1 MGRGILVEFGFCS
14 LYGKDDKG
22 ISNFFKEAN
31 NRDVLGLRPM
41 NNRISEILF
50 PECTTLMPNL
60 VYIYYLNAIYHVL
73 KEKGSEDDID
83 YYERMISHHIVEK
96 HREECK
102 GKGFFD
108 DAKDRAYKKYKNKMK
123 MLHYLDEGYSINN
136 VCLLDILKET
146 DRYRFVKNV
155 IDNVEVGSDVEDL
168 TDYEKGCIYSPG
180 KLDEIEKLDY
190 IRRVLMPDD
199 SRICRYSYTSNI
211 IASFLVPKSNKREDP
226 VSKIYQKGKDGKF
239 EYKKLEEL
247 LEELKIKQ
255 NSKSLYEFEE
265 IDKYDKYE
273 DKYED
278 KYGERVVIVGE
289 NGFCMYEY
297 LRQSQIYSII
307 QYIAKL
313 SYKRLLFSRDDDK
326 RKAYEEKIRSKIA
339 AYFEISNKIKKEK
352 IKKER
357 INNYWKKKYEN
368 ENFKGFISQ
377 GENGDLEECWNFIN
391 KITIELDKIKK
402 FPNGQKKD
410 KKDINTI
417 YIEGIAKIV
426 KEREKQVQGAASKLG
441 TNLRNIEDTEDYID
455 TFRWEYRPTES
466 QNRSPGTITM
476 CVSYYISELFYNY
489 IKWE

>member
-14 LYGKDDKG
+14 LYGKDDRG

-123 MLHYLDEGYSINN
+123 MLHYLDEGYSIND

-146 DRYRFVKNV
+146 DRYKFVKNV

-168 TDYEKGCIYSPG
+168 TDYEKDYIYSPG
-180 KLDEIEKLDY
+180 KLDEIEKMDY

-199 SRICRYSYTSNI
+199 DRICRYSYTSNI
-211 IASFLVPKSNKREDP
+211 IASFLAPVSNKKDVLKEDS
-226 VSKIYQKGKDGKF
+226 VSKIYKKGKDGKF
-239 EYKKLEEL
+239 KYEKLEDL
-247 LEELKIKQ
+247 LEELKIKPK
-255 NSKSLYEFEE
+255 SKYLYEFEK
-265 IDKYDKYE
+265 I
-273 DKYED
+273 D
-278 KYGERVVIVGE
+278 KYGESIEGK
-289 NGFCMYEY
+289 FCMYEY

-313 SYKRLLFSRDDDK
+313 SYKWLLFSRDDDK
-326 RKAYEEKIRSKIA
+326 RKAYEEKIRSEIA
-339 AYFEISNKIKKEK
+339 AYFEISTEIKDDKKE
-352 IKKER
+352 
-357 INNYWKKKYEN
+357 NYWEKKYKN
-368 ENFKGFISQ
+368 CKGFVSQ
-377 GENGDLEECWNFIN
+377 GEDGDLGECWNFIY
-391 KITIELDKIKK
+391 KITKK
-402 FPNGQKKD
+402 LEEVD
-410 KKDINTI
+410 IKDINTSD
-417 YIEGIAKIV
+417 IEKIAKIV
-426 KEREKQVQGAASKLG
+426 EEREKHVQGAASKLG

-466 QNRSPGTITM
+466 QNRSPGIITM
-476 CVSYYISELFYNY
+476 CVSYYISELFYDY

>member
-1 MGRGILVEFGFCS
+1 MEFGFCS
-14 LYGKDDKG
+14 LYGKGDRG

-31 NRDVLGLRPM
+31 NKDVLGLRPM

-73 KEKGSEDDID
+73 KEKGSEDDVD

-123 MLHYLDEGYSINN
+123 MLHYLDEKCSING

-146 DRYRFVKNV
+146 DRYKFVKNV

-168 TDYEKGCIYSPG
+168 TDYEKDYIYSPG

-199 SRICRYSYTSNI
+199 DRICRYSYTSNI
-211 IASFLVPKSNKREDP
+211 IASFLAPVSNKKDVLREDS
-226 VSKIYQKGKDGKF
+226 VSKLYKEGKEGKF
-239 EYKKLEEL
+239 KYEKLEDL
-247 LEELKIKQ
+247 LEELKIKPK
-255 NSKSLYEFEE
+255 SKYLYEFEK
-265 IDKYDKYE
+265 IDKYDKY
-273 DKYED
+273 
-278 KYGERVVIVGE
+278 GESIVGKD
-289 NGFCMYEY
+289 NGFYMYEY

-313 SYKRLLFSRDDDK
+313 SYKWLLFSRDDDK
-326 RKAYEEKIRSKIA
+326 RKSYEEKIRSEIA
-339 AYFEISNKIKKEK
+339 VYFEISTEIKEEK
-352 IKKER
+352 IE
-357 INNYWKKKYEN
+357 NYWKKKYEDC
-368 ENFKGFISQ
+368 KSFISQ
-377 GENGDLEECWNFIN
+377 GEDGDLGECWDFIN
-391 KITIELDKIKK
+391 KLTIELE
-402 FPNGQKKD
+402 
-410 KKDINTI
+410 KDINTSD
-417 YIEGIAKIV
+417 IEKIASIV
-426 KEREKQVQGAASKLG
+426 EEREKHVQGAASKLG

-466 QNRSPGTITM
+466 QNRYPGTITM

>member
-1 MGRGILVEFGFCS
+1 MRRGILVEFGFCS

-73 KEKGSEDDID
+73 KENGSEDDID

-180 KLDEIEKLDY
+180 KLDEIEKMDY

-211 IASFLVPKSNKREDP
+211 IASFLAPVSNKKDVLKEDS
-226 VSKIYQKGKDGKF
+226 VSKIYKKGKDGKF
-239 EYKKLEEL
+239 KYEKLEDL
-247 LEELKIKQ
+247 LEELKIKPK
-255 NSKSLYEFEE
+255 SKYLYEFEK
-265 IDKYDKYE
+265 I
-273 DKYED
+273 D
-278 KYGERVVIVGE
+278 KYGESIEGK
-289 NGFCMYEY
+289 FCMYEY

-313 SYKRLLFSRDDDK
+313 SYKWLLFSRDDDK
-326 RKAYEEKIRSKIA
+326 RKAYEEKIRSEIA
-339 AYFEISNKIKKEK
+339 AYFEISTEIKDDKKE
-352 IKKER
+352 
-357 INNYWKKKYEN
+357 NYWEKKYKN
-368 ENFKGFISQ
+368 CKGFVSQ
-377 GENGDLEECWNFIN
+377 GEDGDLGECWNFIY
-391 KITIELDKIKK
+391 KITKK
-402 FPNGQKKD
+402 LEEVD
-410 KKDINTI
+410 IKDINTSDI
-417 YIEGIAKIV
+417 KKIAGIV
-426 KEREKQVQGAASKLG
+426 EEREKHVQGAASKLG

-466 QNRSPGTITM
+466 QNRSPGIITM
-476 CVSYYISELFYNY
+476 CVSYYISELFYDY

>member
-14 LYGKDDKG
+14 LYGKDDRG

-96 HREECK
+96 HHEECK

-123 MLHYLDEGYSINN
+123 MLHYLDEGYSIND

-168 TDYEKGCIYSPG
+168 TDYEKDYIYSPG

-199 SRICRYSYTSNI
+199 DRICRYSYTSNI
-211 IASFLVPKSNKREDP
+211 IASFLGFKRAPVSNKKDVLREDS
-226 VSKIYQKGKDGKF
+226 VSKLYKEGKAGKF
-239 EYKKLEEL
+239 KYEKLEDL
-247 LEELKIKQ
+247 LEELKIRQ
-255 NSKSLYEFEE
+255 NSKSLYKFEE
-265 IDKYDKYE
+265 IDKY
-273 DKYED
+273 
-278 KYGERVVIVGE
+278 GESIVGK
-289 NGFCMYEY
+289 FCMYEY

-326 RKAYEEKIRSKIA
+326 RKAYEEKIRSEIA
-339 AYFEISNKIKKEK
+339 AYFEISTEIKEEK
-352 IKKER
+352 IK
-357 INNYWKKKYEN
+357 NYWKGKYEKC
-368 ENFKGFISQ
+368 KGFIGH
-377 GENGDLEECWNFIN
+377 GENGDLEECWNFIY
-391 KITIELDKIKK
+391 KITKK
-402 FPNGQKKD
+402 LEEVD
-410 KKDINTI
+410 IKDINTSD
-417 YIEGIAKIV
+417 IEKIAKIV
-426 KEREKQVQGAASKLG
+426 EEREKHVQGAASKLG

-455 TFRWEYRPTES
+455 TFRWEYRPTER
-466 QNRSPGTITM
+466 QNRFPGTITM
-476 CVSYYISELFYNY
+476 CVSYYISELFYN
-489 IKWE
+489 

>member
-1 MGRGILVEFGFCS
+1 MEFGFCS
-14 LYGKDDKG
+14 LYGKGDRG

-31 NRDVLGLRPM
+31 NKDVLGLRPM

-73 KEKGSEDDID
+73 KEKGSEDDVD

-123 MLHYLDEGYSINN
+123 MLHYLDEKYSING

-146 DRYRFVKNV
+146 DRYKFVKNV

-168 TDYEKGCIYSPG
+168 TDYEKDYIYSPG

-199 SRICRYSYTSNI
+199 DRICRYSYTSNI
-211 IASFLVPKSNKREDP
+211 IASFLAPVSNKKDVLREDS
-226 VSKIYQKGKDGKF
+226 VSKLYKEGKEGKF
-239 EYKKLEEL
+239 KYEKLEDL
-247 LEELKIKQ
+247 LEELKIKPK
-255 NSKSLYEFEE
+255 SKYLYEFEK
-265 IDKYDKYE
+265 IDKYDKY
-273 DKYED
+273 
-278 KYGERVVIVGE
+278 GESIVGKD
-289 NGFCMYEY
+289 NGFYMYEY

-313 SYKRLLFSRDDDK
+313 SYKWLLVSRDDDK
-326 RKAYEEKIRSKIA
+326 RKSYEEKIRSEIA
-339 AYFEISNKIKKEK
+339 VYFEISTEIKEEK
-352 IKKER
+352 IE
-357 INNYWKKKYEN
+357 NYWKKKYEDC
-368 ENFKGFISQ
+368 KSFISQ
-377 GENGDLEECWNFIN
+377 GEDGDLGECWDFIN
-391 KITIELDKIKK
+391 KLTIELE
-402 FPNGQKKD
+402 
-410 KKDINTI
+410 KDINTSD
-417 YIEGIAKIV
+417 IEKIASIV
-426 KEREKQVQGAASKLG
+426 EEREKHVQGAASKLG

-466 QNRSPGTITM
+466 QNRYPGTITM

>member
-1 MGRGILVEFGFCS
+1 MEFGFCS
-14 LYGKDDKG
+14 LYGKDDRG

-41 NNRISEILF
+41 NNRISEILI

-108 DAKDRAYKKYKNKMK
+108 DANDRAYKKYKNKMK
-123 MLHYLDEGYSINN
+123 MLHYLDEGYSIND

-168 TDYEKGCIYSPG
+168 TDYEKDYIYSPG

-199 SRICRYSYTSNI
+199 DRICRYSYTSNI
-211 IASFLVPKSNKREDP
+211 IASFLGFKRAPVSNKKDVLREDS
-226 VSKIYQKGKDGKF
+226 VSKLYKEGKAGKF
-239 EYKKLEEL
+239 KYEKLEDL
-247 LEELKIKQ
+247 LEELKIRQ
-255 NSKSLYEFEE
+255 NGKSLYKFEE
-265 IDKYDKYE
+265 IDKY
-273 DKYED
+273 
-278 KYGERVVIVGE
+278 GESIVGK
-289 NGFCMYEY
+289 FCMYEY

-326 RKAYEEKIRSKIA
+326 RKAYEEKIRSEIA
-339 AYFEISNKIKKEK
+339 AYFEISTEIKDDE
-352 IKKER
+352 IK
-357 INNYWKKKYEN
+357 NYWKKKYEN
-368 ENFKGFISQ
+368 CKGFISQ
-377 GENGDLEECWNFIN
+377 GEDGDLEECWNFIN
-391 KITIELDKIKK
+391 EIT
-402 FPNGQKKD
+402 QKLKNVD
-410 KKDINTI
+410 IKDINTSDI
-417 YIEGIAKIV
+417 DEIACIV
-426 KEREKQVQGAASKLG
+426 KKREKYVQGAASKLG

-455 TFRWEYRPTES
+455 TFRWEYRPTER

-476 CVSYYISELFYNY
+476 CVSYYISELFYN
-489 IKWE
+489 

>member
-1 MGRGILVEFGFCS
+1 MEFGFCS
-14 LYGKDDKG
+14 LYGKDDRG

-31 NRDVLGLRPM
+31 NKDVLGLRPM

-73 KEKGSEDDID
+73 KEKGSEDDVD

-123 MLHYLDEGYSINN
+123 MLHYLDEKYSING

-168 TDYEKGCIYSPG
+168 TDYEKDYIYSPG

-199 SRICRYSYTSNI
+199 DRICRYSYTSNI
-211 IASFLVPKSNKREDP
+211 IASFLGFKKAPVSNEKDVLREDS
-226 VSKIYQKGKDGKF
+226 VSKIYKKGKEGKF
-239 EYKKLEEL
+239 KYEKLEDL
-247 LEELKIKQ
+247 LEELKIKPK
-255 NSKSLYEFEE
+255 SKYLYEFEE
-265 IDKYDKYE
+265 IDN
-273 DKYED
+273 
-278 KYGERVVIVGE
+278 YGESIVGID
-289 NGFCMYEY
+289 NGFRMYDY

-326 RKAYEEKIRSKIA
+326 RKSYEEKIRSEIA
-339 AYFEISNKIKKEK
+339 AYFEISTEIKDDKKE
-352 IKKER
+352 
-357 INNYWKKKYEN
+357 NYWEKKYKN
-368 ENFKGFISQ
+368 CKGFISQ
-377 GENGDLEECWNFIN
+377 GEDGDLEECWNFIN
-391 KITIELDKIKK
+391 EIT
-402 FPNGQKKD
+402 QKLKNVD
-410 KKDINTI
+410 IKDINTSDI
-417 YIEGIAKIV
+417 DEIAKIV
-426 KEREKQVQGAASKLG
+426 KKREKYVQGAASKLG

-455 TFRWEYRPTES
+455 TFRWEYRPTER

-476 CVSYYISELFYNY
+476 CVSYYISELFYN
-489 IKWE
+489 

>member
-14 LYGKDDKG
+14 LYGKDDRG

-123 MLHYLDEGYSINN
+123 MLHYLDEGYSIND

-168 TDYEKGCIYSPG
+168 TDYEKDYIYSPG

-199 SRICRYSYTSNI
+199 DRICRYSYTSNI
-211 IASFLVPKSNKREDP
+211 IASFLGFKRAPVSNKKDVLREDS
-226 VSKIYQKGKDGKF
+226 VSKLYKEGKAGKF
-239 EYKKLEEL
+239 KYEKLEDL
-247 LEELKIKQ
+247 LEELKIRQ
-255 NSKSLYEFEE
+255 NGKSLYKFEE
-265 IDKYDKYE
+265 IDKY
-273 DKYED
+273 
-278 KYGERVVIVGE
+278 GESIVGK
-289 NGFCMYEY
+289 FCMYEY

-326 RKAYEEKIRSKIA
+326 RKAYEEKIRSEIA
-339 AYFEISNKIKKEK
+339 AYFEISTEIKDDE
-352 IKKER
+352 IK
-357 INNYWKKKYEN
+357 NYWKKKYEKC
-368 ENFKGFISQ
+368 KGFISQ
-377 GENGDLEECWNFIN
+377 GEDGDLEECWNFIN
-391 KITIELDKIKK
+391 EIT
-402 FPNGQKKD
+402 QKLKNVD
-410 KKDINTI
+410 IKDINTSDI
-417 YIEGIAKIV
+417 DEIASIV
-426 KEREKQVQGAASKLG
+426 KKREKYVQGAASKLG

-455 TFRWEYRPTES
+455 TFRWEYRPTER

-476 CVSYYISELFYNY
+476 CVSYYISELFYN
-489 IKWE
+489 

>member
-14 LYGKDDKG
+14 LYGKDDRG

-123 MLHYLDEGYSINN
+123 MLHYLDEGYSIND

-168 TDYEKGCIYSPG
+168 TDYEKDYIYSPG

-199 SRICRYSYTSNI
+199 DRICRYSYTSNI
-211 IASFLVPKSNKREDP
+211 IASFLGFKRAPVSNKKDVLREDS
-226 VSKIYQKGKDGKF
+226 VSKLYKEGKAGKF
-239 EYKKLEEL
+239 KYEKLEDL
-247 LEELKIKQ
+247 LEELKIRQ
-255 NSKSLYEFEE
+255 NGKSLYKFEE
-265 IDKYDKYE
+265 IDKY
-273 DKYED
+273 
-278 KYGERVVIVGE
+278 GESIVGK
-289 NGFCMYEY
+289 FCMYEY

-326 RKAYEEKIRSKIA
+326 RKAYEEKIRSEIA
-339 AYFEISNKIKKEK
+339 AYFEISTEIKDDE
-352 IKKER
+352 IK
-357 INNYWKKKYEN
+357 NYWKKKYEN
-368 ENFKGFISQ
+368 CKGFISQ
-377 GENGDLEECWNFIN
+377 GEDGDLEECWNFIN
-391 KITIELDKIKK
+391 EIT
-402 FPNGQKKD
+402 QKLKNVD
-410 KKDINTI
+410 IKDINTSDI
-417 YIEGIAKIV
+417 DEIASIV
-426 KEREKQVQGAASKLG
+426 KEREKYVQGAASKLG

-455 TFRWEYRPTES
+455 TFRWEYRPTER

-476 CVSYYISELFYNY
+476 CVSYYISELFYN
-489 IKWE
+489 

>member
-14 LYGKDDKG
+14 LYGKGDRG

-31 NRDVLGLRPM
+31 NKDVLGLRPM

-73 KEKGSEDDID
+73 KEKGSEDDVD

-96 HREECK
+96 HRDECK

-123 MLHYLDEGYSINN
+123 MLHYLDEKYSING

-146 DRYRFVKNV
+146 DRYKFVKNV

-168 TDYEKGCIYSPG
+168 TDYEKDYIYSPG

-199 SRICRYSYTSNI
+199 DRICRYSYTSNI
-211 IASFLVPKSNKREDP
+211 IASFLAPVSNKKDVLREDS
-226 VSKIYQKGKDGKF
+226 VSKLYKEGKEGKF
-239 EYKKLEEL
+239 KYEKLEDL
-247 LEELKIKQ
+247 LEELKIKPK
-255 NSKSLYEFEE
+255 SKYLYEFEK
-265 IDKYDKYE
+265 IDKYDKY
-273 DKYED
+273 
-278 KYGERVVIVGE
+278 GESIVGKD
-289 NGFCMYEY
+289 NGFYMYEY

-313 SYKRLLFSRDDDK
+313 SYKWLLFSRDDDK
-326 RKAYEEKIRSKIA
+326 RKSYEEKIRSEIA
-339 AYFEISNKIKKEK
+339 VYFEISTEIKEEK
-352 IKKER
+352 IE
-357 INNYWKKKYEN
+357 NYWKKKYEDC
-368 ENFKGFISQ
+368 KSFISQ
-377 GENGDLEECWNFIN
+377 GEDGDLGECWDFIN
-391 KITIELDKIKK
+391 KLTIELE
-402 FPNGQKKD
+402 
-410 KKDINTI
+410 KDINTSD
-417 YIEGIAKIV
+417 IEKIASIV
-426 KEREKQVQGAASKLG
+426 EEREKHVQGAASKLG

-466 QNRSPGTITM
+466 QNRYPGTITM

>member
-1 MGRGILVEFGFCS
+1 MEFGFCS

-73 KEKGSEDDID
+73 KEKGSEDDVD

-123 MLHYLDEGYSINN
+123 MLHYLDEKYSING

-146 DRYRFVKNV
+146 DRYKFVKNV

-168 TDYEKGCIYSPG
+168 TDYEKDYIYSPG

-199 SRICRYSYTSNI
+199 DRICRYSYTSNI
-211 IASFLVPKSNKREDP
+211 IASFLAPVSNKKDVLREDS
-226 VSKIYQKGKDGKF
+226 VSKLYKEGKEGKF
-239 EYKKLEEL
+239 KYEKLEDL
-247 LEELKIKQ
+247 LEELKIKPK
-255 NSKSLYEFEE
+255 SKYLYEFEK
-265 IDKYDKYE
+265 IDKYDKY
-273 DKYED
+273 
-278 KYGERVVIVGE
+278 GESIVGKD
-289 NGFCMYEY
+289 NGFYMYEY

-313 SYKRLLFSRDDDK
+313 SYKWLLFSRDDDK
-326 RKAYEEKIRSKIA
+326 RKSYEEKIRSEIA
-339 AYFEISNKIKKEK
+339 VYFEISTEIKEEK
-352 IKKER
+352 IE
-357 INNYWKKKYEN
+357 NYWKKKYEDC
-368 ENFKGFISQ
+368 KSFISQ
-377 GENGDLEECWNFIN
+377 GEDGDLGECWDFIN
-391 KITIELDKIKK
+391 KLTIELE
-402 FPNGQKKD
+402 
-410 KKDINTI
+410 KDINTSD
-417 YIEGIAKIV
+417 IEKIASIV
-426 KEREKQVQGAASKLG
+426 EEREKHVQGAASKLG

-466 QNRSPGTITM
+466 QNRYPGTITM

>member
-1 MGRGILVEFGFCS
+1 MRRGILVEFGFCS

-123 MLHYLDEGYSINN
+123 MLHYLDEGYSIND

-168 TDYEKGCIYSPG
+168 TDYEKDYIYSPG

-199 SRICRYSYTSNI
+199 DRICRYSYTSNI
-211 IASFLVPKSNKREDP
+211 IASFLGFKRAPVSNKKDVLREDS
-226 VSKIYQKGKDGKF
+226 VSKLYKEGKAGKF
-239 EYKKLEEL
+239 KYEKLEDL
-247 LEELKIKQ
+247 LEELKIRQ
-255 NSKSLYEFEE
+255 NSKSLYKFEE
-265 IDKYDKYE
+265 IDKY
-273 DKYED
+273 
-278 KYGERVVIVGE
+278 GESIVGK
-289 NGFCMYEY
+289 FCMYEY

-326 RKAYEEKIRSKIA
+326 RKAYEEKIRSEIA
-339 AYFEISNKIKKEK
+339 AYFEISTEIKDDE
-352 IKKER
+352 IKNSR
-357 INNYWKKKYEN
+357 I
-368 ENFKGFISQ
+368 FLSR
-377 GENGDLEECWNFIN
+377 
-391 KITIELDKIKK
+391 T
-402 FPNGQKKD
+402 
-410 KKDINTI
+410 
-417 YIEGIAKIV
+417 
-426 KEREKQVQGAASKLG
+426 R
-441 TNLRNIEDTEDYID
+441 
-455 TFRWEYRPTES
+455 
-466 QNRSPGTITM
+466 
-476 CVSYYISELFYNY
+476 
-489 IKWE
+489 

>member
-14 LYGKDDKG
+14 LYGKGDRG

-31 NRDVLGLRPM
+31 NKDVLGLRPM

-73 KEKGSEDDID
+73 KEKGSEDDVD

-123 MLHYLDEGYSINN
+123 MLHYLDEKYSING

-146 DRYRFVKNV
+146 DRYKFVKNV

-168 TDYEKGCIYSPG
+168 TDYEKDYIYSPG

-199 SRICRYSYTSNI
+199 DRICRYSYTSNI
-211 IASFLVPKSNKREDP
+211 IASFLAPVSNKKDVLREDS
-226 VSKIYQKGKDGKF
+226 VSKLYKEGKEGKF
-239 EYKKLEEL
+239 KYEKLEDL
-247 LEELKIKQ
+247 LEELKIKPK
-255 NSKSLYEFEE
+255 SKYLYEFEK
-265 IDKYDKYE
+265 IDKYDKY
-273 DKYED
+273 
-278 KYGERVVIVGE
+278 GESIVGKD
-289 NGFCMYEY
+289 NGFYMYEY

-313 SYKRLLFSRDDDK
+313 SYKWLLFSRDDDK
-326 RKAYEEKIRSKIA
+326 RKSYEEKIRSEIA
-339 AYFEISNKIKKEK
+339 VYFEISTEIKEEK
-352 IKKER
+352 IE
-357 INNYWKKKYEN
+357 NYWKKKYEDC
-368 ENFKGFISQ
+368 KSFISQ
-377 GENGDLEECWNFIN
+377 GEDGDLGECWDFIN
-391 KITIELDKIKK
+391 KLTIELE
-402 FPNGQKKD
+402 
-410 KKDINTI
+410 KDINTSD
-417 YIEGIAKIV
+417 IEKIASIV
-426 KEREKQVQGAASKLG
+426 EEREKHVQGAASKLG

-466 QNRSPGTITM
+466 QNRYPGTITM

>member
-73 KEKGSEDDID
+73 KEKGSEDDVD

-123 MLHYLDEGYSINN
+123 MLHYLDEKYSING
-136 VCLLDILKET
+136 VCLLDILRET

-211 IASFLVPKSNKREDP
+211 ITSFLGFKKAPISNEKDVLKEDS
-226 VSKIYQKGKDGKF
+226 VSKIYKKGKEGKF
-239 EYKKLEEL
+239 KYEKLGDL

-265 IDKYDKYE
+265 IDN
-273 DKYED
+273 
-278 KYGERVVIVGE
+278 YGESIVGID
-289 NGFCMYEY
+289 NGFRMYEY

-313 SYKRLLFSRDDDK
+313 SYKRLLFRRDDDK
-326 RKAYEEKIRSKIA
+326 RKAYEEKIRSEIA
-339 AYFEISNKIKKEK
+339 AYFKICNKI
-352 IKKER
+352 
-357 INNYWKKKYEN
+357 NGNYWKSKYEKC
-368 ENFKGFISQ
+368 KGFIGH

-391 KITIELDKIKK
+391 EIT
-402 FPNGQKKD
+402 QKLKNVD
-410 KKDINTI
+410 IKDINTSD
-417 YIEGIAKIV
+417 IEKIAGSV
-426 KEREKQVQGAASKLG
+426 EEREKHVQGAASKLG

-466 QNRSPGTITM
+466 QNRYPGTITM

>member
-1 MGRGILVEFGFCS
+1 MEFGFCS
-14 LYGKDDKG
+14 LYGKGDRG

-31 NRDVLGLRPM
+31 NKDVLGLRPM

-73 KEKGSEDDID
+73 KEKGSEDDVD

-123 MLHYLDEGYSINN
+123 MLHYLDEKYSING

-146 DRYRFVKNV
+146 DRYKFVKNV
-155 IDNVEVGSDVEDL
+155 VDNVEVGSDVEDL
-168 TDYEKGCIYSPG
+168 TDYEKDYIYSPG

-199 SRICRYSYTSNI
+199 DRICRYSYTSNI
-211 IASFLVPKSNKREDP
+211 IASFLAPVSNKKDVLREDS
-226 VSKIYQKGKDGKF
+226 VSKLYKEGKEGKF
-239 EYKKLEEL
+239 KYEKLEDL
-247 LEELKIKQ
+247 LEELKIKPK
-255 NSKSLYEFEE
+255 SKYLYEFEK
-265 IDKYDKYE
+265 IDKYDKY
-273 DKYED
+273 
-278 KYGERVVIVGE
+278 GESIVGKD
-289 NGFCMYEY
+289 NGFYMYEY

-313 SYKRLLFSRDDDK
+313 SYKWLLFSRDDDK
-326 RKAYEEKIRSKIA
+326 RKSYEEKIRSEIA
-339 AYFEISNKIKKEK
+339 VYFEISTEIKEEK
-352 IKKER
+352 IE
-357 INNYWKKKYEN
+357 NYWKKKYEDC
-368 ENFKGFISQ
+368 KSFISQ
-377 GENGDLEECWNFIN
+377 GEDGDLGECWDFIN
-391 KITIELDKIKK
+391 KLTIELE
-402 FPNGQKKD
+402 
-410 KKDINTI
+410 KDINTSD
-417 YIEGIAKIV
+417 IEKIASIV
-426 KEREKQVQGAASKLG
+426 EEREKHVQGAASKLG

-466 QNRSPGTITM
+466 QNRYPGTITM

>member
-73 KEKGSEDDID
+73 KEKGSEDDVD

-123 MLHYLDEGYSINN
+123 MLHYLDEKYSING

-146 DRYRFVKNV
+146 DRYKFVKNV

-168 TDYEKGCIYSPG
+168 TDYEKDYIYSPG

-199 SRICRYSYTSNI
+199 DRICRYSYTSNI
-211 IASFLVPKSNKREDP
+211 IASFLAPVSNKKDVLREDS
-226 VSKIYQKGKDGKF
+226 VSKLYKEGKEGKF
-239 EYKKLEEL
+239 KYEKLEDL
-247 LEELKIKQ
+247 LEELKIKPK
-255 NSKSLYEFEE
+255 SKYLYEFEK
-265 IDKYDKYE
+265 IDKYDKY
-273 DKYED
+273 
-278 KYGERVVIVGE
+278 GESIVGKD
-289 NGFCMYEY
+289 NGFYMYEY

-313 SYKRLLFSRDDDK
+313 SYKWLLFSRDDDK
-326 RKAYEEKIRSKIA
+326 RKSYEEKIRSEIA
-339 AYFEISNKIKKEK
+339 VYFEISTEIKEEK
-352 IKKER
+352 IE
-357 INNYWKKKYEN
+357 NYWKKKYEDC
-368 ENFKGFISQ
+368 KSFISQ
-377 GENGDLEECWNFIN
+377 GEDGDLGECWDFIN
-391 KITIELDKIKK
+391 KLTIELE
-402 FPNGQKKD
+402 
-410 KKDINTI
+410 KDINTSD
-417 YIEGIAKIV
+417 IEKIASIV
-426 KEREKQVQGAASKLG
+426 EEREKHVQGAASKLG

-466 QNRSPGTITM
+466 QNRYPGTITM

>member
-14 LYGKDDKG
+14 LYGKDDRG

-123 MLHYLDEGYSINN
+123 MLHYLDEGYSIND

-168 TDYEKGCIYSPG
+168 TDYEKDYIYSPG

-199 SRICRYSYTSNI
+199 DRICRYSYTSNI
-211 IASFLVPKSNKREDP
+211 IASFLGFKRAPVSNKKDVLREDS
-226 VSKIYQKGKDGKF
+226 VSKLYKEGKAGKF
-239 EYKKLEEL
+239 KYEKLEDL
-247 LEELKIKQ
+247 LEELKIRQ
-255 NSKSLYEFEE
+255 NSKSLYKFEE
-265 IDKYDKYE
+265 IDKY
-273 DKYED
+273 
-278 KYGERVVIVGE
+278 GESIVGK
-289 NGFCMYEY
+289 FCMYEY

-326 RKAYEEKIRSKIA
+326 RKAYEEKIRSEIA
-339 AYFEISNKIKKEK
+339 AYFEISTEIKDDE
-352 IKKER
+352 IK
-357 INNYWKKKYEN
+357 NYWKKKYEN
-368 ENFKGFISQ
+368 CKGFISQ
-377 GENGDLEECWNFIN
+377 GEDGDLEECWNFIN
-391 KITIELDKIKK
+391 EIT
-402 FPNGQKKD
+402 QKLKNVD
-410 KKDINTI
+410 IKDINTSDI
-417 YIEGIAKIV
+417 DEIASIV
-426 KEREKQVQGAASKLG
+426 KKREKYVQGAASKLG

-455 TFRWEYRPTES
+455 TFRWEYRPTER

-476 CVSYYISELFYNY
+476 CVSYYISELFYN
-489 IKWE
+489 

>member
-14 LYGKDDKG
+14 LYGKGDRG

-31 NRDVLGLRPM
+31 NKDVLGLRPM

-73 KEKGSEDDID
+73 KEKGSEDDVD

-123 MLHYLDEGYSINN
+123 MLHYLDEKYSING

-146 DRYRFVKNV
+146 DRYKFVKNV

-168 TDYEKGCIYSPG
+168 TDYEKDYIYSPG

-199 SRICRYSYTSNI
+199 DRICRYSYTSNI
-211 IASFLVPKSNKREDP
+211 IASFLAPVSNKKDVLRENS
-226 VSKIYQKGKDGKF
+226 VSKLYKEGKEGKF
-239 EYKKLEEL
+239 KYEKLEDL
-247 LEELKIKQ
+247 LEELKIKPK
-255 NSKSLYEFEE
+255 SKYLYEFEK
-265 IDKYDKYE
+265 IDKYDKY
-273 DKYED
+273 
-278 KYGERVVIVGE
+278 GESIVGKD
-289 NGFCMYEY
+289 NGFYMYEY

-313 SYKRLLFSRDDDK
+313 SYKWLLFSRDDDK
-326 RKAYEEKIRSKIA
+326 RKSYEEKIRSEIA
-339 AYFEISNKIKKEK
+339 VYFEISTEIKEEK
-352 IKKER
+352 IE
-357 INNYWKKKYEN
+357 NYWKKKYEDC
-368 ENFKGFISQ
+368 KSFISQ
-377 GENGDLEECWNFIN
+377 GEDGDLGECWDFIN
-391 KITIELDKIKK
+391 KLTIELE
-402 FPNGQKKD
+402 
-410 KKDINTI
+410 KDINTSD
-417 YIEGIAKIV
+417 IEKIASIV
-426 KEREKQVQGAASKLG
+426 EEREKHVQGAASKLG

-466 QNRSPGTITM
+466 QNRYPGTITM

>member
-1 MGRGILVEFGFCS
+1 MEFGFCS
-14 LYGKDDKG
+14 LYGKDDRG

-123 MLHYLDEGYSINN
+123 MLHYLDEGYSIND

-146 DRYRFVKNV
+146 DRYRFIINV

-168 TDYEKGCIYSPG
+168 TDYEKDYIYSPG

-199 SRICRYSYTSNI
+199 DRICRYSYTSNI
-211 IASFLVPKSNKREDP
+211 IASFLGFKRAPVSNKKDVLREDS
-226 VSKIYQKGKDGKF
+226 VSKLYKEGKAGKF
-239 EYKKLEEL
+239 KYEKLEDL
-247 LEELKIKQ
+247 LEELKIRQ
-255 NSKSLYEFEE
+255 NGKSLYKFEE
-265 IDKYDKYE
+265 IDKY
-273 DKYED
+273 
-278 KYGERVVIVGE
+278 GESIVGK
-289 NGFCMYEY
+289 FCMYEY

-326 RKAYEEKIRSKIA
+326 RKAYEEKIRSEIA
-339 AYFEISNKIKKEK
+339 AYFEISTEIKDDE
-352 IKKER
+352 IK
-357 INNYWKKKYEN
+357 NYWKKKYEN
-368 ENFKGFISQ
+368 CKGFISQ
-377 GENGDLEECWNFIN
+377 GEDGDLEECWNFIN
-391 KITIELDKIKK
+391 EIT
-402 FPNGQKKD
+402 QKLKNVD
-410 KKDINTI
+410 IKDINTSDI
-417 YIEGIAKIV
+417 DEIASIV
-426 KEREKQVQGAASKLG
+426 KEREKYVQGAASKLG

-455 TFRWEYRPTES
+455 TFRWEYRPTER

-476 CVSYYISELFYNY
+476 CVSYYISELFYN
-489 IKWE
+489 

>member
-1 MGRGILVEFGFCS
+1 MEFGFCS

-31 NRDVLGLRPM
+31 NKDVLGLRPM

-73 KEKGSEDDID
+73 KEKGSEDDVD

-123 MLHYLDEGYSINN
+123 MLHYLDEKYSING

-146 DRYRFVKNV
+146 DRYKFVKNV

-168 TDYEKGCIYSPG
+168 TDYEKDYIYSPG

-199 SRICRYSYTSNI
+199 DRICRYSYTSNI
-211 IASFLVPKSNKREDP
+211 IASFLAPVSNKKDVLREDS
-226 VSKIYQKGKDGKF
+226 VSKLYKEGKEGKF
-239 EYKKLEEL
+239 KYEKLEDL
-247 LEELKIKQ
+247 LEELKIKPK
-255 NSKSLYEFEE
+255 SKYLYEFEK
-265 IDKYDKYE
+265 IDKYDKY
-273 DKYED
+273 
-278 KYGERVVIVGE
+278 GESIVGKD
-289 NGFCMYEY
+289 NGFYMYEY

-313 SYKRLLFSRDDDK
+313 SYKWLLFSRDDDK
-326 RKAYEEKIRSKIA
+326 RKSYEEKIRSEIA
-339 AYFEISNKIKKEK
+339 VYFEISTEIKEEK
-352 IKKER
+352 IE
-357 INNYWKKKYEN
+357 NYWKKKYEDC
-368 ENFKGFISQ
+368 KSFISQ
-377 GENGDLEECWNFIN
+377 GEDGDLGECWDFIN
-391 KITIELDKIKK
+391 KLTIELE
-402 FPNGQKKD
+402 
-410 KKDINTI
+410 KDINTSD
-417 YIEGIAKIV
+417 IEKIASIV
-426 KEREKQVQGAASKLG
+426 EEREKHVQGAASKLG

-466 QNRSPGTITM
+466 QNRYPGTITM

>member
-1 MGRGILVEFGFCS
+1 MEFGFCS
-14 LYGKDDKG
+14 LYGKDDRG

-123 MLHYLDEGYSINN
+123 MLHYLDEGYSIND

-168 TDYEKGCIYSPG
+168 TDYEKDYIYSPG

-199 SRICRYSYTSNI
+199 DRICRYSYTSNI
-211 IASFLVPKSNKREDP
+211 IASFLGFKRAPVSNKKDVLREDS
-226 VSKIYQKGKDGKF
+226 VSKLYKEGKAGKF
-239 EYKKLEEL
+239 KYEKLEDL
-247 LEELKIKQ
+247 LEELKIRQ
-255 NSKSLYEFEE
+255 NGKSLYKFEE
-265 IDKYDKYE
+265 IDKY
-273 DKYED
+273 
-278 KYGERVVIVGE
+278 GESIVGK
-289 NGFCMYEY
+289 FCMYEY

-326 RKAYEEKIRSKIA
+326 RKAYEEKIRSEIA
-339 AYFEISNKIKKEK
+339 AYFEISTEIKDDE
-352 IKKER
+352 IK
-357 INNYWKKKYEN
+357 NYWKKKYEN
-368 ENFKGFISQ
+368 CKGFISQ
-377 GENGDLEECWNFIN
+377 GEDGDLEECWNFIN
-391 KITIELDKIKK
+391 EIT
-402 FPNGQKKD
+402 QKLKNVD
-410 KKDINTI
+410 IKDINTSDI
-417 YIEGIAKIV
+417 DEIASIV
-426 KEREKQVQGAASKLG
+426 KKREKYVQGAASKLG

-455 TFRWEYRPTES
+455 TFRWEYRPTER

-476 CVSYYISELFYNY
+476 CVSYYISELFYN
-489 IKWE
+489 

>member
-14 LYGKDDKG
+14 LYGKDDRG

-123 MLHYLDEGYSINN
+123 MLHYLDKGYSIND

-168 TDYEKGCIYSPG
+168 TDYEKDYIYSPG

-199 SRICRYSYTSNI
+199 DRICRYSYTSNI
-211 IASFLVPKSNKREDP
+211 IASFLGFKRAPVSNKKDVLREDS
-226 VSKIYQKGKDGKF
+226 VSKLYKEGKAGKF
-239 EYKKLEEL
+239 KYEKLEDL
-247 LEELKIKQ
+247 LEELKIRQ
-255 NSKSLYEFEE
+255 NGKSLYKFEE
-265 IDKYDKYE
+265 IDKY
-273 DKYED
+273 
-278 KYGERVVIVGE
+278 GESIVGK
-289 NGFCMYEY
+289 FCMYEY

-326 RKAYEEKIRSKIA
+326 RKAYEEKIRSEIA
-339 AYFEISNKIKKEK
+339 AYFEISTEIKDDE
-352 IKKER
+352 IK
-357 INNYWKKKYEN
+357 NYWKKKYEN
-368 ENFKGFISQ
+368 CKGFISQ
-377 GENGDLEECWNFIN
+377 GEDGDLEECWNFIN
-391 KITIELDKIKK
+391 EIT
-402 FPNGQKKD
+402 QKLKNVD
-410 KKDINTI
+410 IKDINTSDI
-417 YIEGIAKIV
+417 DEIASIV
-426 KEREKQVQGAASKLG
+426 KEREKYVQGAASKLG
-441 TNLRNIEDTEDYID
+441 TNLRKIEDTEDYID
-455 TFRWEYRPTES
+455 TFRWEYRPTER

-476 CVSYYISELFYNY
+476 CVSYYISELFYN
-489 IKWE
+489 

>member
-14 LYGKDDKG
+14 LYGKDDRG

-60 VYIYYLNAIYHVL
+60 VYIYYLNAIYHLL

-123 MLHYLDEGYSINN
+123 MLHYLDEGYSIND

-168 TDYEKGCIYSPG
+168 TDYEKDYIYSPG

-199 SRICRYSYTSNI
+199 DRICRYSYTSNI
-211 IASFLVPKSNKREDP
+211 IASFLGFKRAPVSNKKDVLREDS
-226 VSKIYQKGKDGKF
+226 VSKLYKEGKAGKF
-239 EYKKLEEL
+239 KYEKLEDL
-247 LEELKIKQ
+247 LEELKIRQ
-255 NSKSLYEFEE
+255 NGKSLYKFEE
-265 IDKYDKYE
+265 IDKY
-273 DKYED
+273 
-278 KYGERVVIVGE
+278 GESIVGK
-289 NGFCMYEY
+289 FCMYEY

-326 RKAYEEKIRSKIA
+326 RKAYEEKIRSEIA
-339 AYFEISNKIKKEK
+339 AYFEISTEIKDDE
-352 IKKER
+352 IK
-357 INNYWKKKYEN
+357 NYWKKKYEN
-368 ENFKGFISQ
+368 CKGFISQ
-377 GENGDLEECWNFIN
+377 GEDGDLEECWNFIN
-391 KITIELDKIKK
+391 EIT
-402 FPNGQKKD
+402 QKLKNVD
-410 KKDINTI
+410 IKDINTSDI
-417 YIEGIAKIV
+417 DEIASIV
-426 KEREKQVQGAASKLG
+426 KKREKYVQGAASKLG

-455 TFRWEYRPTES
+455 TFRWEYRPTER

-476 CVSYYISELFYNY
+476 CVSYYISELFYN
-489 IKWE
+489 

>member
-1 MGRGILVEFGFCS
+1 MRRGILVEFGFCS

-73 KEKGSEDDID
+73 KENGSEDDID

-199 SRICRYSYTSNI
+199 DRICRYSYTSNI
-211 IASFLVPKSNKREDP
+211 IASFLAPVSNKKDVLKEDS
-226 VSKIYQKGKDGKF
+226 VSKIYKKGKDGKF
-239 EYKKLEEL
+239 KYEKLEDL
-247 LEELKIKQ
+247 LEELKIKPK
-255 NSKSLYEFEE
+255 SKYLYEFEK
-265 IDKYDKYE
+265 I
-273 DKYED
+273 D
-278 KYGERVVIVGE
+278 KYGESIEGK
-289 NGFCMYEY
+289 FCMYEY

-313 SYKRLLFSRDDDK
+313 SYKWLLFSRDDDK
-326 RKAYEEKIRSKIA
+326 RKVYEEKIRSEIA
-339 AYFEISNKIKKEK
+339 AYFEISTEIKDDKKE
-352 IKKER
+352 
-357 INNYWKKKYEN
+357 NYWEKKYKN
-368 ENFKGFISQ
+368 CKGFVSQ
-377 GENGDLEECWNFIN
+377 GEDGDLGECWNFIN
-391 KITIELDKIKK
+391 EIT
-402 FPNGQKKD
+402 QKLKNVD
-410 KKDINTI
+410 IKDINTSDI
-417 YIEGIAKIV
+417 DEIAKIV
-426 KEREKQVQGAASKLG
+426 KKREKYVQGAASKLG

-455 TFRWEYRPTES
+455 TFRWEYRPTER

-476 CVSYYISELFYNY
+476 CVSYYISELFYN
-489 IKWE
+489 

>member
-1 MGRGILVEFGFCS
+1 MEFGFCS
-14 LYGKDDKG
+14 LYGKGDRG

-31 NRDVLGLRPM
+31 NKDVLGLRPM

-73 KEKGSEDDID
+73 KEKGSEDDVD

-123 MLHYLDEGYSINN
+123 MLHYLDEKYSING

-146 DRYRFVKNV
+146 DRYKFVKNV

-168 TDYEKGCIYSPG
+168 TDYEKDYIYSPG

-199 SRICRYSYTSNI
+199 DRICRYSYTSNI
-211 IASFLVPKSNKREDP
+211 IASFLAPVSNKKDVLREDS
-226 VSKIYQKGKDGKF
+226 VSKLYKEGKEGKF
-239 EYKKLEEL
+239 KYEKLEDL
-247 LEELKIKQ
+247 LEELKIKPK
-255 NSKSLYEFEE
+255 SKYLYEFEK
-265 IDKYDKYE
+265 IDKYDKY
-273 DKYED
+273 
-278 KYGERVVIVGE
+278 GESIVGKD
-289 NGFCMYEY
+289 NGFYMYEY

-313 SYKRLLFSRDDDK
+313 SYKWLLFSRDDDK
-326 RKAYEEKIRSKIA
+326 RKSYEEKIRSEIA
-339 AYFEISNKIKKEK
+339 VYFEISTEIKEEK
-352 IKKER
+352 IE
-357 INNYWKKKYEN
+357 NYWKKKYEDC
-368 ENFKGFISQ
+368 KSFISQ
-377 GENGDLEECWNFIN
+377 GEDGDLGECWDFIN
-391 KITIELDKIKK
+391 KLTIELE
-402 FPNGQKKD
+402 
-410 KKDINTI
+410 KDINTSD
-417 YIEGIAKIV
+417 IEKIASIV
-426 KEREKQVQGAASKLG
+426 EEREKHVQGAASKLG

-466 QNRSPGTITM
+466 QNRYPGTITM
-476 CVSYYISELFYNY
+476 CVSYYMSELFYNY

>member
-1 MGRGILVEFGFCS
+1 MEFGFCS
-14 LYGKDDKG
+14 LYGKDDRG

-123 MLHYLDEGYSINN
+123 MLHYLDEGYSIND

-168 TDYEKGCIYSPG
+168 TDYEKDYIYSPG

-199 SRICRYSYTSNI
+199 DRICRYSYTSNI
-211 IASFLVPKSNKREDP
+211 IASFLGFKRAPVSNKKDVLREDS
-226 VSKIYQKGKDGKF
+226 VSKLYKEGKAGKF
-239 EYKKLEEL
+239 KYEKLEDL
-247 LEELKIKQ
+247 LEELKIRQ
-255 NSKSLYEFEE
+255 NSKSLYKFEE
-265 IDKYDKYE
+265 IDKY
-273 DKYED
+273 
-278 KYGERVVIVGE
+278 GESIVGK
-289 NGFCMYEY
+289 FCMYEY

-326 RKAYEEKIRSKIA
+326 RKAYEEKIRSEIA
-339 AYFEISNKIKKEK
+339 AYFEISTEIKDDE
-352 IKKER
+352 IK
-357 INNYWKKKYEN
+357 NYWKKKYEN
-368 ENFKGFISQ
+368 CKGFISQ
-377 GENGDLEECWNFIN
+377 GEDGDLEECWNFIN
-391 KITIELDKIKK
+391 EIT
-402 FPNGQKKD
+402 QKLKNVD
-410 KKDINTI
+410 IKDINTSDI
-417 YIEGIAKIV
+417 DEIASIV
-426 KEREKQVQGAASKLG
+426 KKREKRAGG
-441 TNLRNIEDTEDYID
+441 
-455 TFRWEYRPTES
+455 
-466 QNRSPGTITM
+466 
-476 CVSYYISELFYNY
+476 C
-489 IKWE
+489 IKIRH

>member
-1 MGRGILVEFGFCS
+1 MRRGILVEFGFCS

-73 KEKGSEDDID
+73 KEKGSEDDVD

-123 MLHYLDEGYSINN
+123 MLHYLDEKYSING
-136 VCLLDILKET
+136 VCLLDILRET

-211 IASFLVPKSNKREDP
+211 ITSFLGFKKAPISNEKDVLKEDS
-226 VSKIYQKGKDGKF
+226 VSKIYKKGKNWSIMCKF
-239 EYKKLEEL
+239 
-247 LEELKIKQ
+247 
-255 NSKSLYEFEE
+255 
-265 IDKYDKYE
+265 
-273 DKYED
+273 
-278 KYGERVVIVGE
+278 
-289 NGFCMYEY
+289 
-297 LRQSQIYSII
+297 
-307 QYIAKL
+307 
-313 SYKRLLFSRDDDK
+313 
-326 RKAYEEKIRSKIA
+326 
-339 AYFEISNKIKKEK
+339 
-352 IKKER
+352 
-357 INNYWKKKYEN
+357 
-368 ENFKGFISQ
+368 
-377 GENGDLEECWNFIN
+377 
-391 KITIELDKIKK
+391 
-402 FPNGQKKD
+402 
-410 KKDINTI
+410 
-417 YIEGIAKIV
+417 
-426 KEREKQVQGAASKLG
+426 
-441 TNLRNIEDTEDYID
+441 
-455 TFRWEYRPTES
+455 
-466 QNRSPGTITM
+466 
-476 CVSYYISELFYNY
+476 
-489 IKWE
+489 

>member
-1 MGRGILVEFGFCS
+1 MEFGFCS
-14 LYGKDDKG
+14 LYGKDDRG

-123 MLHYLDEGYSINN
+123 MLHYLDEGYSIND

-168 TDYEKGCIYSPG
+168 TDYEKDYIYSPG

-199 SRICRYSYTSNI
+199 DRICRYSYISNI
-211 IASFLVPKSNKREDP
+211 IASFLGFKRAPVSNKKDVLREDS
-226 VSKIYQKGKDGKF
+226 VSKLYKEGKAGKF
-239 EYKKLEEL
+239 KYEKLEDL
-247 LEELKIKQ
+247 LEELKIRQ
-255 NSKSLYEFEE
+255 NSKSLYKFEE
-265 IDKYDKYE
+265 IDKY
-273 DKYED
+273 
-278 KYGERVVIVGE
+278 GESIVGK
-289 NGFCMYEY
+289 FCMYEY

-326 RKAYEEKIRSKIA
+326 RKAYEEKIRSEIA
-339 AYFEISNKIKKEK
+339 AYFEISTEIKDDE
-352 IKKER
+352 IK
-357 INNYWKKKYEN
+357 NYWKKKYEN
-368 ENFKGFISQ
+368 CKGFISQ
-377 GENGDLEECWNFIN
+377 GEDGDLEECWNFIN
-391 KITIELDKIKK
+391 EIT
-402 FPNGQKKD
+402 QKLKNVD
-410 KKDINTI
+410 IKDINTSDI
-417 YIEGIAKIV
+417 DEIASIV
-426 KEREKQVQGAASKLG
+426 KKREKYVQGAASKLG

-455 TFRWEYRPTES
+455 TFRWEYRPTER

-476 CVSYYISELFYNY
+476 CVSYYISELFYN
-489 IKWE
+489 

>member
-14 LYGKDDKG
+14 LYGKGDRG

-31 NRDVLGLRPM
+31 NKDVLGLRPM

-73 KEKGSEDDID
+73 KEKGSEDDVD

-123 MLHYLDEGYSINN
+123 MLHYLDEKYSING

-146 DRYRFVKNV
+146 DRYKFVKNV

-168 TDYEKGCIYSPG
+168 TDYEKDYIYSPG

-199 SRICRYSYTSNI
+199 DRICRYSYTSNI
-211 IASFLVPKSNKREDP
+211 IASFLAPVSNKKDVLREDS
-226 VSKIYQKGKDGKF
+226 VSKLYKEGKEGKF
-239 EYKKLEEL
+239 KYEKLEDL
-247 LEELKIKQ
+247 LEELKIKPK
-255 NSKSLYEFEE
+255 SKYLYEFEK
-265 IDKYDKYE
+265 IDKYDKY
-273 DKYED
+273 
-278 KYGERVVIVGE
+278 GESIVGKD
-289 NGFCMYEY
+289 NGFYMYEY

-313 SYKRLLFSRDDDK
+313 SYKWLLFSRDDDK
-326 RKAYEEKIRSKIA
+326 RKSYEEKIRSEIA
-339 AYFEISNKIKKEK
+339 VYFEISTEIKEEK
-352 IKKER
+352 IE
-357 INNYWKKKYEN
+357 NYWKKKYEDC
-368 ENFKGFISQ
+368 KSFISQ
-377 GENGDLEECWNFIN
+377 GEDGDLGECWDFIN
-391 KITIELDKIKK
+391 KLTIELE
-402 FPNGQKKD
+402 
-410 KKDINTI
+410 KDINTSD
-417 YIEGIAKIV
+417 IEKIASIV
-426 KEREKQVQGAASKLG
+426 EEREKHVQGAASKLG

-466 QNRSPGTITM
+466 QNRYPGTITM
-476 CVSYYISELFYNY
+476 CVSYYMSELFYNY

>member
-1 MGRGILVEFGFCS
+1 MEFGFCS
-14 LYGKDDKG
+14 LYGKGDRG

-31 NRDVLGLRPM
+31 NKDVLGLRPM

-73 KEKGSEDDID
+73 KEKGSEDDVD

-123 MLHYLDEGYSINN
+123 MLHYLDEKYSING

-146 DRYRFVKNV
+146 DRYKFVKNV

-168 TDYEKGCIYSPG
+168 TDYEKDYIYSPG

-199 SRICRYSYTSNI
+199 DRICRYSYTSNI
-211 IASFLVPKSNKREDP
+211 IASFLAPVSNKKDVLREDS
-226 VSKIYQKGKDGKF
+226 VSKLYKEGKEGKF
-239 EYKKLEEL
+239 KYEKLEDL
-247 LEELKIKQ
+247 LEELKIKPK
-255 NSKSLYEFEE
+255 SKYLYEFEK
-265 IDKYDKYE
+265 IDKYDKY
-273 DKYED
+273 
-278 KYGERVVIVGE
+278 GESIVGKD
-289 NGFCMYEY
+289 NGFYMYEY

-313 SYKRLLFSRDDDK
+313 SYKWLLFSRDDDK
-326 RKAYEEKIRSKIA
+326 RKSYEEKIRSEIA
-339 AYFEISNKIKKEK
+339 VYFEISTEIKEEK
-352 IKKER
+352 IE
-357 INNYWKKKYEN
+357 NYWKKKYEDC
-368 ENFKGFISQ
+368 KSFISQ
-377 GENGDLEECWNFIN
+377 GEDGDLGECWDFIN
-391 KITIELDKIKK
+391 KLTIELE
-402 FPNGQKKD
+402 
-410 KKDINTI
+410 KDINTSD
-417 YIEGIAKIV
+417 IEKIASIV
-426 KEREKQVQGAASKLG
+426 EEGEKHVQGAASKLG

-466 QNRSPGTITM
+466 QNRYPGTITM

>member
-1 MGRGILVEFGFCS
+1 MEFGFCS
-14 LYGKDDKG
+14 LYGKDDRG

-73 KEKGSEDDID
+73 KEKGSEYDID

-123 MLHYLDEGYSINN
+123 MLHYLDEGYSIND

-168 TDYEKGCIYSPG
+168 TDYEKDYIYSPG

-199 SRICRYSYTSNI
+199 DRICRYSYTSNI
-211 IASFLVPKSNKREDP
+211 IASFLGFKRAPVSNKKDVLREDS
-226 VSKIYQKGKDGKF
+226 VSKLYKEGKAGKF
-239 EYKKLEEL
+239 KYEKLEDL
-247 LEELKIKQ
+247 LEELKIRQ
-255 NSKSLYEFEE
+255 NGKSLYKFEE
-265 IDKYDKYE
+265 IDKY
-273 DKYED
+273 
-278 KYGERVVIVGE
+278 GESIVGK
-289 NGFCMYEY
+289 FCMYEY

-326 RKAYEEKIRSKIA
+326 RKAYEEKIRSEIA
-339 AYFEISNKIKKEK
+339 AYFEISTEIKDDE
-352 IKKER
+352 IK
-357 INNYWKKKYEN
+357 NYWKKKYEN
-368 ENFKGFISQ
+368 CKGFISQ
-377 GENGDLEECWNFIN
+377 GEDGDLEECWNFIN
-391 KITIELDKIKK
+391 EIT
-402 FPNGQKKD
+402 QKLKNVD
-410 KKDINTI
+410 IKDINTSDI
-417 YIEGIAKIV
+417 DEIASIV
-426 KEREKQVQGAASKLG
+426 KKREKYVQGAASKLG

-455 TFRWEYRPTES
+455 TFRWEYRPTER

-476 CVSYYISELFYNY
+476 CVSYYISELFYN
-489 IKWE
+489 

>member
-14 LYGKDDKG
+14 LYGKDDRG

-123 MLHYLDEGYSINN
+123 MLHYLDEGYSIND

-168 TDYEKGCIYSPG
+168 TDYEKDYIYSPG

-199 SRICRYSYTSNI
+199 DRICRYSYTSNI
-211 IASFLVPKSNKREDP
+211 IASFLGFKRAPVSNKKDVLREDS
-226 VSKIYQKGKDGKF
+226 VSKLYKEGKAGKF
-239 EYKKLEEL
+239 KYEKLEDL
-247 LEELKIKQ
+247 LEELKIRQ
-255 NSKSLYEFEE
+255 NGKSLYKFEE
-265 IDKYDKYE
+265 IDKY
-273 DKYED
+273 
-278 KYGERVVIVGE
+278 GESIVGK
-289 NGFCMYEY
+289 FCMYEY

-326 RKAYEEKIRSKIA
+326 RKAYEEKIRSEIA
-339 AYFEISNKIKKEK
+339 AYFEISTEIKDDE
-352 IKKER
+352 IK
-357 INNYWKKKYEN
+357 NYWKKKYEN
-368 ENFKGFISQ
+368 CKGFISQ
-377 GENGDLEECWNFIN
+377 GEDGDLEECWNFIN
-391 KITIELDKIKK
+391 EITPKLKNVDI
-402 FPNGQKKD
+402 
-410 KKDINTI
+410 KDINTSDI
-417 YIEGIAKIV
+417 DEIASIV
-426 KEREKQVQGAASKLG
+426 KEREKYVQGAASKLG

-455 TFRWEYRPTES
+455 TFRWEYRPTER

-476 CVSYYISELFYNY
+476 CVSYYISELFYN
-489 IKWE
+489 

>member
-1 MGRGILVEFGFCS
+1 MEFGFCS

-73 KEKGSEDDID
+73 KEKGSEDDVD

-102 GKGFFD
+102 RKGFFD

-123 MLHYLDEGYSINN
+123 MLHYLDEEYSINN

-211 IASFLVPKSNKREDP
+211 ITSFLGFKRAP
-226 VSKIYQKGKDGKF
+226 VSKIYKKGKEGKF
-239 EYKKLEEL
+239 KYEKLEDL

-265 IDKYDKYE
+265 IDN
-273 DKYED
+273 
-278 KYGERVVIVGE
+278 YGKDIEGE
-289 NGFCMYEY
+289 YNRFRMYEY

-313 SYKRLLFSRDDDK
+313 SYKWLLFSRDDDK
-326 RKAYEEKIRSKIA
+326 RKSYEEKIRSEIA
-339 AYFEISNKIKKEK
+339 AYFEISTEIKDDIKE
-352 IKKER
+352 
-357 INNYWKKKYEN
+357 NYWEKKYKN
-368 ENFKGFISQ
+368 CKGFISQ
-377 GENGDLEECWNFIN
+377 GEDGDLGECWDFIY
-391 KITIELDKIKK
+391 ELTEKLGEVDI
-402 FPNGQKKD
+402 
-410 KKDINTI
+410 KDINTSDI
-417 YIEGIAKIV
+417 DTIAGIV
-426 KEREKQVQGAASKLG
+426 EEREKQVQGAASKLG

-476 CVSYYISELFYNY
+476 CVSYYISELFYDY

>member
-1 MGRGILVEFGFCS
+1 MEFGFCS

-123 MLHYLDEGYSINN
+123 MLHYLDEGYSIND

-146 DRYRFVKNV
+146 DRYKFVKNV

-168 TDYEKGCIYSPG
+168 TDYEKDYIYSPG

-199 SRICRYSYTSNI
+199 DRICRYSYTSNI
-211 IASFLVPKSNKREDP
+211 IASFLGFKRAPVSNKKDVLREDS
-226 VSKIYQKGKDGKF
+226 VSKLYKEGKAGKF
-239 EYKKLEEL
+239 KYEKLEDL
-247 LEELKIKQ
+247 LEELKIRQ
-255 NSKSLYEFEE
+255 NSKSLYKFEE
-265 IDKYDKYE
+265 IDKY
-273 DKYED
+273 
-278 KYGERVVIVGE
+278 GESIVGK
-289 NGFCMYEY
+289 FCMYEY

-326 RKAYEEKIRSKIA
+326 RKAYEEKIRSEIA
-339 AYFEISNKIKKEK
+339 AYFEISTEIKDDE
-352 IKKER
+352 IKDDEIK
-357 INNYWKKKYEN
+357 NYWKKKYEN
-368 ENFKGFISQ
+368 CKGFISQ
-377 GENGDLEECWNFIN
+377 GEDGDLEECWNFIN
-391 KITIELDKIKK
+391 KITKK
-402 FPNGQKKD
+402 LEEVD
-410 KKDINTI
+410 IKDINTSDI
-417 YIEGIAKIV
+417 DEIASIV
-426 KEREKQVQGAASKLG
+426 KKREKYVQGAASKLG

-455 TFRWEYRPTES
+455 TFRWEYRPTER

-476 CVSYYISELFYNY
+476 CVSYYISELFYN
-489 IKWE
+489 

>member
-1 MGRGILVEFGFCS
+1 MEFGFCS
-14 LYGKDDKG
+14 LYGKGDRG

-31 NRDVLGLRPM
+31 NKDVLGLRPM

-73 KEKGSEDDID
+73 KEKGSEDDVD

-123 MLHYLDEGYSINN
+123 MLHYLDEKYSING

-146 DRYRFVKNV
+146 DRYKFVKNV

-168 TDYEKGCIYSPG
+168 TDYEKDYIYSPG

-199 SRICRYSYTSNI
+199 DRICRYSYTSNI
-211 IASFLVPKSNKREDP
+211 IASFLAPVSNKKDVLREDS
-226 VSKIYQKGKDGKF
+226 VSKLYKEGKEGKF
-239 EYKKLEEL
+239 KYEKLEDL
-247 LEELKIKQ
+247 LEELKIKPK
-255 NSKSLYEFEE
+255 SKYLYEFEK
-265 IDKYDKYE
+265 IDKYDKY
-273 DKYED
+273 
-278 KYGERVVIVGE
+278 GESIVGKD
-289 NGFCMYEY
+289 NGFYMYEY

-313 SYKRLLFSRDDDK
+313 SYKWLLFSRDDDK
-326 RKAYEEKIRSKIA
+326 RKSYEEKIRSEIA
-339 AYFEISNKIKKEK
+339 VYFEISTEIKEEK
-352 IKKER
+352 IE
-357 INNYWKKKYEN
+357 NYWKKKYEDC
-368 ENFKGFISQ
+368 KSFISQ
-377 GENGDLEECWNFIN
+377 GEDGDLGECWDFIN
-391 KITIELDKIKK
+391 KLTIELE
-402 FPNGQKKD
+402 
-410 KKDINTI
+410 KDINTSD
-417 YIEGIAKIV
+417 IEKIASIV
-426 KEREKQVQGAASKLG
+426 EEREKHVQGAASKLG

-466 QNRSPGTITM
+466 QNRYPGTITM

>member
-1 MGRGILVEFGFCS
+1 M
-14 LYGKDDKG
+14 
-22 ISNFFKEAN
+22 
-31 NRDVLGLRPM
+31 
-41 NNRISEILF
+41 
-50 PECTTLMPNL
+50 
-60 VYIYYLNAIYHVL
+60 YIYYLNAIYHVL

-123 MLHYLDEGYSINN
+123 MLHYLDEGYSIND

-168 TDYEKGCIYSPG
+168 TDYEKDYIYSPG

-199 SRICRYSYTSNI
+199 DRICRYSYTSNI
-211 IASFLVPKSNKREDP
+211 IASFLGFKRAPVSNKKDVLREDS
-226 VSKIYQKGKDGKF
+226 VSKLYKEGKAGKF
-239 EYKKLEEL
+239 KYEKLEDL
-247 LEELKIKQ
+247 LEELKIRQ
-255 NSKSLYEFEE
+255 NGKSLYKFEE
-265 IDKYDKYE
+265 IDKY
-273 DKYED
+273 
-278 KYGERVVIVGE
+278 GESIVGK
-289 NGFCMYEY
+289 FCMYEY

-326 RKAYEEKIRSKIA
+326 RKAYEEKIRSEIA
-339 AYFEISNKIKKEK
+339 AYFEISTEIKDDE
-352 IKKER
+352 IK
-357 INNYWKKKYEN
+357 NYWKKKYEN
-368 ENFKGFISQ
+368 CKGFISQ
-377 GENGDLEECWNFIN
+377 GEDGDLEECWNFIN
-391 KITIELDKIKK
+391 EIT
-402 FPNGQKKD
+402 QKLKNVD
-410 KKDINTI
+410 IKDINTSDI
-417 YIEGIAKIV
+417 DEIASIV
-426 KEREKQVQGAASKLG
+426 KEREKYVQGAASKLG

-455 TFRWEYRPTES
+455 TFRWEYRPTER

-476 CVSYYISELFYNY
+476 CVSYYISELFYN
-489 IKWE
+489 